1 MPKNRL
7 KDALHELNI
16 DGLGPS
22 AEHALTS
29 AFRTVESLGLADFA
43 HASRVCGLSI
53 ESVQR
58 LALEVMATQAP
69 PLTPALD
76 AHCARE
82 LVDAVLP
89 TGLRELDWLL
99 GGGLATGEVTE
110 LAGGPCSCKTQLCL
124 LACAAQVVLPSGASV
139 LYLDTSSA
147 FRPERIHEHLRLL
160 DASAIAD
167 GQGSGSLPARLRDLR
182 LVAAAQLPQ
191 LLFELE
197 RLDAE
202 LEDAASATTGSGDD
216 ATVPSPRRAADEEE
230 DDDVDWLRRLRLLV
244 VDSVFTAMLAEH
256 SGETRSA
263 AGAQQAR
270 LQQLLRRLA
279 TRHRLAVLLTN
290 APSIGGGAAGAEPST
305 AFGGHAW
312 NHLADT
318 RVLLTRDGPA
328 GAAVAHVV
336 KCPHSIRRLV
346 QSTDGAVRITCQPH
360 GGIIGERCPG
370 SPNYH
375 LARH

>member
-1 MPKNRL
+1 MPNRL

-76 AHCARE
+76 AHRARE

-124 LACAAQVVLPSGASV
+124 LASLPRWCCRAAPAS
-139 LYLDTSSA
+139 YTSTRAAHSDPSA
-147 FRPERIHEHLRLL
+147 FTSTFDFSTPPPSPM
-160 DASAIAD
+160 AK
-167 GQGSGSLPARLRDLR
+167 
-182 LVAAAQLPQ
+182 AAAPSLRACATCDSWLPLGCR

-202 LEDAASATTGSGDD
+202 LEDAASATTGSGGD

-230 DDDVDWLRRLRLLV
+230 DDDDWLRRLRLLV

-290 APSIGGGAAGAEPST
+290 APSMGGGAAGAEPST